1 MKRSRK
7 NVEVSS
13 NQLIVA
19 NRASKIRNNILV
31 GLFIVA
37 ILVLFVII
45 FIKVLNKIERIDND
59 LNVSII
65 VN

>member
-13 NQLIVA
+13 NQLVVA
-19 NRASKIRNNILV
+19 NRVSKIRNNILV

-37 ILVLFVII
+37 ILVLFVIV
-45 FIKVLNKIERIDND
+45 FIKVLNKIERIDNN
-59 LNVSII
+59 LNVSISI
-65 VN
+65 Y